1 MKFTKHSPILF
12 ILAFALVS
20 FGRFGAQAQDAALAV
35 RQDSASSRNT
45 RFYIGT
51 YTGAKSKGIYV
62 SSLDP
67 ATGKVSPPE
76 LAAETVNPSFL
87 ALHPNGRFVY
97 AANEIDRFAGK
108 PSGAVSAFAID
119 SKTGIL
125 SFLNQQA
132 SGGGAPCHLVVDKAG
147 KSVLVANYGG
157 GSVAVLPVE
166 KKGDLGEATAFHQH
180 RDSSVNPARQKSP
193 HAHSINLD
201 AANRFAVAAD
211 LGLDKL
217 LVYRFTPGA
226 GLLAPHDPPWTA
238 VAPGSGPRHFSF
250 HPKGRFAYVINQIN
264 CTVTAF
270 AYRPERGEL
279 QALESVSTLPPGQ
292 AMQGSFST
300 AEVQVHPS
308 GKFLFGSNRGHN
320 SIVVY
325 AIDQKTGRLTY
336 VENQSS
342 QGKTPRNFGIDPDG
356 RYLLAANQDSD
367 NIAVFQIDSN
377 SGRLSPTGQVIA
389 VGSPVCVKFLRK

>member
-87 ALHPNGRFVY
+87 AFHPKGRFVY
-97 AANEIDRFAGK
+97 AANEIDQFAGK

-119 SKTGIL
+119 SKTGML
-125 SFLNQQA
+125 SFLNQQP

-147 KSVLVANYGG
+147 KTVLVANYAG
-157 GSVAVLPVE
+157 GSVAALPVE
-166 KKGDLGEATAFHQH
+166 KNGELGEATAFLQH
-180 RDSSVNPARQKSP
+180 RGSSVNPARQESP

-201 AANRFAVAAD
+201 PANRFAVAAD

-238 VAPGSGPRHFSF
+238 VAPGSGPRHFAF
-250 HPKGRFAYVINQIN
+250 HPKGRFAYVINEIN

-270 AYRPERGEL
+270 AYHPERGEL
-279 QALESVSTLPPGQ
+279 QALESVSTLPP
-292 AMQGSFST
+292 ST
-300 AEVQVHPS
+300 APIC
-308 GKFLFGSNRGHN
+308 L
-320 SIVVY
+320 
-325 AIDQKTGRLTY
+325 
-336 VENQSS
+336 
-342 QGKTPRNFGIDPDG
+342 
-356 RYLLAANQDSD
+356 
-367 NIAVFQIDSN
+367 
-377 SGRLSPTGQVIA
+377 
-389 VGSPVCVKFLRK
+389 

>member
-1 MKFTKHSPILF
+1 MKFAKHSRILF

-20 FGRFGAQAQDAALAV
+20 PALFGASAQDGAV
-35 RQDSASSRNT
+35 PDRADSAPARKIS
-45 RFYIGT
+45 FYIGT

-87 ALHPNGRFVY
+87 AIHPNGRFLY
-97 AANEIDRFAGK
+97 AANETDRFAGK
-108 PSGAVSAFAID
+108 PSGAVSAFGID
-119 SKTGIL
+119 AKTGIL

-132 SGGGAPCHLVVDKAG
+132 SGGGAPCYLVVDKAG

-157 GSVAVLPVE
+157 GSVAVLPVQ
-166 KKGDLGEATAFHQH
+166 KKGDLGEATAFLQH
-180 RDSSVNPARQKSP
+180 HGSSVNPARQESP

-201 AANRFAVAAD
+201 PANRFAVAAD

-217 LVYRFTPGA
+217 LVYRFTPGT

-238 VAPGSGPRHFSF
+238 VTPGSGPRHLAF
-250 HPKGRFAYVINQIN
+250 HPKGRFAYVINEIN
-264 CTVTAF
+264 CTITAF

-342 QGKTPRNFGIDPDG
+342 QGKTPRNFGIDPG
-356 RYLLAANQDSD
+356 GLYLLAANQDSD
-367 NIAVFQIDSN
+367 NIAVFQIDAN
-377 SGRLSPTGQVIA
+377 SGRLSPSGQAIS
-389 VGSPVCVKFLRK
+389 VGSPVCVKFLRR

>member
-1 MKFTKHSPILF
+1 MKLTRHLGILF
-12 ILAFALVS
+12 ALALALVS
-20 FGRFGAQAQDAALAV
+20 PGLGGAPAQDAALRAEP
-35 RQDSASSRNT
+35 RSSQSRKT
-45 RFYIGT
+45 SFYIGT
-51 YTGAKSKGIYV
+51 YTGAKSKGIYL
-62 SSLDP
+62 STLDP
-67 ATGKVSPPE
+67 ATGEISPPE

-87 ALHPNGRFVY
+87 AIHPKGRFVY

-108 PSGAVSAFAID
+108 RSGAVSAFAID
-119 SKTGIL
+119 EKTGKL

-132 SGGGAPCHLVVDKAG
+132 SGGGAPCYLFVDKAG

-157 GSVAVLPVE
+157 GSVSALPVQPE
-166 KKGDLGEATAFHQH
+166 GGLGEATAFLQH
-180 RDSSVNPARQKSP
+180 RGSSVNPARQQAP

-201 AANRFAVAAD
+201 PANRFAVAAD

-217 LVYRFTPGA
+217 LIYRFTPGA
-226 GLLAPHDPPWTA
+226 GLLVPHDPPSA
-238 VAPGSGPRHFSF
+238 PVPPGSGPRHFAF
-250 HPKGRFAYVINQIN
+250 HPTGRFAYVINEIN

-270 AYRPERGEL
+270 TYDSQRGEL
-279 QALESVSTLPPGQ
+279 QAIETRSTLPPGQ
-292 AMQGSFST
+292 ALQPSFST

-308 GKFLFGSNRGHN
+308 GRFLFGSNRGHD

-336 VENQSS
+336 VENQST
-342 QGKTPRNFGIDPDG
+342 QGKTPRNFGIDPAG

-367 NIAVFQIDSN
+367 NIVGFRIDPK